1 MPFQSIP
8 SPQISI
14 VDFFAG
20 MSPTIQQLRAGN
32 LNSDASFLCIH
43 KYLGGNRF
51 SGDDDSRKPPSHDVL
66 TSPSASRGIQ
76 DLDISG
82 NQTKTPPN
90 TPKEDDDGS
99 NGDSEKPS
107 STWEFSAVSTGN
119 IDTLKEYTQKID
131 RASKLVQ
138 HEGLC
143 LCGLADI
150 LGKRLTD
157 TLTPPLSSTS
167 EAEEEHTNEVS
178 GTIQVSKLEY
188 KRVDEM
194 YVRNAMTPTRL
205 TVPRWNEKE
214 GKFKIVEPVGSDL
227 DQLDKFLFVVRERT
241 GKPSFFDTQPT
252 DRFADKNTPE
262 RTSYIDIKSPWIR
275 DTLRETCENVRGVS
289 LADSKPSVRTTDIL
303 LS

>member
-1 MPFQSIP
+1 M
-8 SPQISI
+8 
-14 VDFFAG
+14 
-20 MSPTIQQLRAGN
+20 
-32 LNSDASFLCIH
+32 
-43 KYLGGNRF
+43 
-51 SGDDDSRKPPSHDVL
+51 
-66 TSPSASRGIQ
+66 GIQ
-76 DLDISG
+76 DLDISS
-82 NQTKTPPN
+82 NQTTTPPN
-90 TPKEDDDGS
+90 TPNEGDAGS
-99 NGDSEKPS
+99 NGDSEKPP
-107 STWEFSAVSTGN
+107 STWDFSAVTTRN
-119 IDTLKEYTQKID
+119 IGTLEEYTQKTD
-131 RASKLVQ
+131 RASKLAQ
-138 HEGLC
+138 REGPC
-143 LCGLADI
+143 ICGLEDS
-150 LGKRLTD
+150 LGERSID
-157 TLTPPLSSTS
+157 TMTPPLSSTS
-167 EAEEEHTNEVS
+167 EAS
-178 GTIQVSKLEY
+178 GTIQASKLEY

-194 YVRNAMTPTRL
+194 YVWNAITAIRL